1 MSIGD
6 RIDRA
11 RASAG
16 LSQHELAARTG
27 ITQPTLS
34 RTIAG
39 TRVPKMN
46 ELVAISNA
54 TGFLLHELTGSS
66 PISGQVRCAA
76 RAANGAAM
84 DSMYQQLLHFLE
96 LDAFLDD
103 QGIEPVG

>member
-1 MSIGD
+1 
-6 RIDRA
+6 
-11 RASAG
+11 
-16 LSQHELAARTG
+16 
-27 ITQPTLS
+27 
-34 RTIAG
+34 
-39 TRVPKMN
+39 MN

-84 DSMYQQLLHFLE
+84 DSMYQQLPHFLE